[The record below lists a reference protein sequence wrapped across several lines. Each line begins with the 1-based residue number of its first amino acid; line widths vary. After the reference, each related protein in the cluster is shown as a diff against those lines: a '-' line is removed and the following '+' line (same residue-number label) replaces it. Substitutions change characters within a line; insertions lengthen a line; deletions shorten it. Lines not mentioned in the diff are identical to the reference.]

1 MEQNKPAKPK
11 PNKPKPNKIRK
22 TVRFVALEGLER
34 VNKGGAYSNLLLR
47 ELITTRHLNEKDGR
61 LLTELIYGTIAR
73 QQLLDY
79 YLQPFIQKAKKVE
92 DWVRLLLQL
101 SLYQLLYLD
110 KVPSHA
116 ILNEAVEIAKAR
128 GNIGTSKFVNGVLRN
143 VQRQGVADIA
153 EIKDPIDRLATEIS
167 MPRWLVEKFITA
179 IGIEETRK
187 LGLSLFE
194 PSQVSGRIDRRK
206 MTREAAITQLQAEGI
221 DAKVSPIS
229 PDGIVAERGFLA
241 GSQLFAEGL
250 LTIQDESSML
260 VAPVLQLEAQHQVL
274 DACAAPGGKTT
285 HIGMYLDAEK
295 GGKVT
300 ALDIHEHKVRLIEQ
314 NAQRLHVKDVVET
327 KVMDARSTGETFE
340 AEAFDRILVD
350 APCSGLGLMR
360 RKPDIKYNKKAS
372 DFDKLP
378 EIQLDILNS
387 AAPTLKPGGILVYST
402 CTIVSD
408 ENQNVIAQFLATHP
422 EFEQAPLA
430 VSPVL
435 EQSIQKDM
443 LTLYPQTFMTD
454 GFFISCLRKK

>member
-1 MEQNKPAKPK
+1 MKPSKL
-11 PNKPKPNKIRK
+11 RK
-22 TVRFVALEGLER
+22 TVRFVALEALER

-47 ELITTRHLNEKDGR
+47 ELITTRDLNEKDGR
-61 LLTELIYGTIAR
+61 LLTELVYGTIAR

-79 YLQPFIQKAKKVE
+79 YLQPFIQNAKKVE

-116 ILNEAVEIAKAR
+116 ILNEAVEIAKVR

-143 VQRQGVADIA
+143 VQRQGVADL
-153 EIKDPIDRLATEIS
+153 EQIKDPIKRLATEIS

-179 IGIEETRK
+179 MGIEETRK
-187 LGLSLFE
+187 LGLSLFK
-194 PSQVSGRIDRRK
+194 PSHVSGRIDRRNI
-206 MTREAAITQLQAEGI
+206 TREAAIEQLAAEGI
-221 DAKVSPIS
+221 EATASPIS
-229 PDGIVAERGFLA
+229 PDGIIAERGFLA
-241 GSQLFAEGL
+241 GSQLFAYGL

-260 VAPVLQLEAQHQVL
+260 VAPTLQLEASHQVL

-285 HIGMYLDAEK
+285 HIATYLEVEK

-300 ALDIHEHKVRLIEQ
+300 ALDIHQHKVRLIDD
-314 NAQRLHVKDVVET
+314 NAKRLHVTDVVET
-327 KVMDARSTGETFE
+327 KVMDARATDE
-340 AEAFDRILVD
+340 AFPAESFDRILVD

-372 DFDKLP
+372 DFTKLP
-378 EIQLDILNS
+378 EIQLDILNH
-387 AAPTLKPGGILVYST
+387 AAPTLKSGGILVYST

-408 ENQNVIAQFLATHP
+408 ENQNVVKQFLATHP

-430 VSPVL
+430 VSSVL
-435 EQSIQKDM
+435 DTSIQEDM
-443 LTLYPQTFMTD
+443 LTLYPHSFMTD

>member
-1 MEQNKPAKPK
+1 MK
-11 PNKPKPNKIRK
+11 PNKTKK
-22 TVRFVALEGLER
+22 TVRFVALEALER

-47 ELITTRHLNEKDGR
+47 ELITTRGLNEKDGR
-61 LLTELIYGTIAR
+61 LLTELVYGTIAR

-79 YLQPFIQKAKKVE
+79 YLQPFVAKAKKVE

-101 SLYQLLYLD
+101 SIYQLLYLD

-116 ILNEAVEIAKAR
+116 ILNEAVEIAKVR
-128 GNIGTSKFVNGVLRN
+128 GNIGVSKFVNGVLRN
-143 VQRQGVADIA
+143 VQRQGVPDLAD
-153 EIKDPIDRLATEIS
+153 IKDPIERLATEIS
-167 MPRWLVEKFITA
+167 MPRWLVEKFIKA
-179 IGIEETRK
+179 IGIEETRT

-206 MTREAAITQLQAEGI
+206 ITQEAAIAQLQAEGI
-221 DAKVSPIS
+221 DAKASLIS

-241 GSQLFAEGL
+241 GSQLFKEGL

-260 VAPVLQLEAQHQVL
+260 VAPTLQLEAWHQVL

-285 HIGMYLDAEK
+285 HIGTYLDAEQ

-300 ALDIHEHKVRLIEQ
+300 ALDIHTHKVRLINE
-314 NAQRLHVKDVVET
+314 NAKRLHVSDVVET
-327 KVMDARSTGETFE
+327 KVMDARATDE
-340 AEAFDRILVD
+340 AFAAESFDRILVD

-372 DFDKLP
+372 DFAQLP
-378 EIQLDILNS
+378 AIQLAILNH
-387 AAPTLKPGGILVYST
+387 AAPTLKSGGILVYST

-408 ENQNVIAQFLATHP
+408 ENQEVVDQFLATHS
-422 EFEQAPLA
+422 EFEKVPLA
-430 VSPVL
+430 VSSVL
-435 EQSIQKDM
+435 NQSIQEDM